1 MQEQPPMPEPYDS
14 LMNQPHSST
23 PPPPPAKRLPP
34 SNTEAEQC
42 VLGAVLQQPGMLNKT
57 VDTISAD
64 DFYLD
69 THKTIFNSM
78 VILFEKNEPQDMIT
92 IINHL
97 TAINKLDAA
106 GGPAYIATLT
116 DTVPLASN
124 IVHYAKIVR
133 EKSILRQL
141 IATTTS
147 IASRC
152 YDEQDDIDRL
162 LDDVETTVFEISSS
176 KGGSKFE
183 PLSDIM
189 KGTFDKVTA
198 LAERKELITGVPTSF
213 DQFDQMT
220 AGLQSSD
227 LIIIAGRPSMGK
239 TAIAMNM
246 VQNAAMDHQVPVAV
260 FSLEMSKH
268 QLAMRLLCSVAK
280 VDSNAIRTGHIREND
295 WPKLTRATGE
305 LTKAPIYIDDTA
317 GITVLEMRAKARR
330 LKIEHNIGM
339 VVVDYLQL
347 MKGRGDSREQE
358 ISEISRSLKAMAK
371 ELDIPVVALSQLNR
385 SLESRP
391 NKRPILS
398 DLRESGAIEQDA
410 DVICFIYRDEVY
422 NKSEDNI
429 LKGIAELIIGKQR
442 NGPTGT
448 VKLSWIGKFTTFE
461 NLAFQQDPNG
471 PTPPQ

>member
-1 MQEQPPMPEPYDS
+1 MQEPSYIPESYDTLRDQP
-14 LMNQPHSST
+14 QATT
-23 PPPPPAKRLPP
+23 PPPPSKRIPP

-42 VLGAVLQQPGMLNKT
+42 VLGAVLQQPGMMSKT
-57 VDTISAD
+57 VDIISAD

-78 VILFEKNEPQDMIT
+78 VALFEKNEPQDMIT

-97 TAINKLDAA
+97 STTNKLNGA

-124 IVHYAKIVR
+124 IIHYAKIVR

-141 IATTTS
+141 ISTTTS
-147 IASRC
+147 IAGRC

-162 LDDVETTVFEISSS
+162 LDDVETTIFEISSS

-183 PLSDIM
+183 HLNEII
-189 KGTFDKVTA
+189 KGTFKKIEDLA
-198 LAERKELITGVPTSF
+198 LRKELITGIPTGF

-227 LIIIAGRPSMGK
+227 LIILAGRPSMGK

-246 VQNAAMDHQVPVAV
+246 VQNTAMDHNTPVAV

-268 QLAMRLLCSVAK
+268 QLAMRLLCSVSK
-280 VDSNAIRTGHIREND
+280 IDSNNIRTGHIRETD
-295 WPKLTRATGE
+295 WPKLTRATGD
-305 LTKAPIYIDDTA
+305 LSAASIFIDDTA
-317 GITVLEMRAKARR
+317 AITVLEMRAKARR
-330 LKIEHNIGM
+330 LKIEQDIGL

-371 ELDIPVVALSQLNR
+371 ELDIPVIALSQLNR

-422 NKSEDNI
+422 NKSEDNPN
-429 LKGIAELIIGKQR
+429 KGIAELIIGKQR

-448 VKLSWIGKFTTFE
+448 IKLSWIGKYTTFE
-461 NLAFQQDPNG
+461 NLAHQQEQSG
-471 PTPPQ
+471 PPQ

>member
-1 MQEQPPMPEPYDS
+1 MQEPYNTPMEQIP
-14 LMNQPHSST
+14 SS
-23 PPPPPAKRLPP
+23 PSQAKRIPP
-34 SNTEAEQC
+34 NNTEAEQC
-42 VLGAVLQQPGMLNKT
+42 VLGAILQQPGIMTKA
-57 VDTISAD
+57 VDIIAAD

-69 THKTIFNSM
+69 THKTIFKSM
-78 VILFEKNEPQDMIT
+78 VTLFEKNEPQDMIT

-97 TAINKLDAA
+97 TSTNKLEAS
-106 GGPAYIATLT
+106 GGPAYVAALT

-124 IVHYAKIVR
+124 IIHYAKIVR

-141 IATTTS
+141 ITTTTS

-183 PLSDIM
+183 ALSDIM

-198 LAERKELITGVPTSF
+198 LAERKEFITGVPTGF
-213 DQFDQMT
+213 EQFDQMT
-220 AGLQSSD
+220 AGLQPSD

-239 TAIAMNM
+239 TAIAMNI
-246 VQNAAMDHQVPVAV
+246 VQNTAMQHQVPVAV

-268 QLAMRLLCSVAK
+268 QLAMRLLCSVSK
-280 VDSNAIRTGHIREND
+280 VDSNNVRTGHIRETD

-305 LTKAPIYIDDTA
+305 LTKAPIFIDDTA

-330 LKIEHNIGM
+330 LKLEHNIGM

-347 MKGRGDSREQE
+347 MKGRGESREQE

-385 SLESRP
+385 SLESRT

-429 LKGIAELIIGKQR
+429 NKGTAEFIIGKQR
-442 NGPTGT
+442 NGPIGM
-448 VKLSWIGKFTTFE
+448 VKLSFIGKYTTFE
-461 NLAFQQDPNG
+461 NLAVQQEPHGPPPNN
-471 PTPPQ
+471 